1 MWDILEVTY
10 EGTND
15 VKRVRK
21 HALIQ
26 EYELFRMQ
34 KGESICDVQKRFS
47 HIVNHLM
54 SLGKKSDEEE
64 LNIKV
69 LSLDRTWQ
77 PKVTAISESK
87 DLTSM
92 IVASLF
98 DKLREYEIEIQ
109 RLAVQE
115 SEDKNNKS
123 ITLKASKQQHVSRE
137 SEEENISLLSRK
149 FSKFLRKKQ
158 ASKRYDSNKSS
169 EFNSN
174 KYTCYGC
181 GDQGHIKSECPNN
194 EVKENG
200 DFKRE
205 KKGKVKKAYIAWDDN
220 DISSSSSSDDEEV
233 NLCLL
238 ASVTSSV
245 DSTSTSK
252 GITYDQ
258 LLNAFYE
265 THDEANRLALSLNRL
280 KGLNNWLENKVKD
293 LEEEL
298 CKTNEDLEHLD
309 LIYKNSS
316 CNCEKISCE
325 NCEFLEKK
333 ICYLLITLDKLTTG
347 KSNLEDVLASQKCV
361 FGKVGLG
368 FYLLRKEKKIAKPF
382 SNFPEKQLV
391 KVLFQ
396 PVVTCF
402 YCMKKGHFVRYCRFR
417 KSLVPKGIYKWS
429 PRCIVN
435 IKS

>member
-1 MWDILEVTY
+1 
-10 EGTND
+10 
-15 VKRVRK
+15 
-21 HALIQ
+21 
-26 EYELFRMQ
+26 MQ

-54 SLGKKSDEEE
+54 SLDKKFDEKE

-69 LSLDRTWQ
+69 LKCLDRTWQ
-77 PKVTAISESK
+77 PKATAISESK

-92 IVASLF
+92 TVASLF
-98 DKLREYEIEIQ
+98 GKLREHEIEIQ

-115 SEDKNNKS
+115 SEDKHNKS
-123 ITLKASKQQHVSRE
+123 ITLKASKQHVSSE

-149 FSKFLRKKQ
+149 FNKFLRKKQ
-158 ASKRYDSNKSS
+158 ASKRYDSKKSS

-181 GDQGHIKSECPNN
+181 GEQGHIKSECPNN
-194 EVKENG
+194 EVKEKG

-205 KKGKVKKAYIAWDDN
+205 KMRKAKKTYIAWDDN
-220 DISSSSSSDDEEV
+220 DVSSSSSSDDKEA

-252 GITYDQ
+252 GTTYDQ

-265 THDEANRLALSLNRL
+265 THDEANQLVLSLNRL

-293 LEEEL
+293 MEEEL

-316 CNCEKISCE
+316 YSCEKISCE
-325 NCEFLEKK
+325 NCELLEKK
-333 ICYLLITLDKLTTG
+333 ICYLLKTLEKLTTG
-347 KSNLEDVLASQKCV
+347 KSNFEDVLASHKCV
-361 FGKVGLG
+361 FGKAGLG
-368 FYLLRKEKKIAKPF
+368 FYPQSK
-382 SNFPEKQLV
+382 
-391 KVLFQ
+391 
-396 PVVTCF
+396 
-402 YCMKKGHFVRYCRFR
+402 
-417 KSLVPKGIYKWS
+417 
-429 PRCIVN
+429 
-435 IKS
+435 